1 MCLEERAPHLLEKE
15 VRGQFVKASPKKFK
29 AKTTISQKNA
39 SPFKYRISLN
49 RELKSSILCLR
60 NRWLKGISDKSFLS
74 QKKFDNLKYE
84 HCVVVIDKSVIF
96 VLIPAELN
104 NLILLWQES
113 SSIWRFETPP
123 CLLLGKT
130 ARSKTTLAMQIY
142 VKLYNWTFRQRN
154 LKSRSACNLLF
165 MSASILAWQNTQL
178 EVKIA
183 EKNKCKTIIF
193 SRKLPGVS
201 ECCKVKLAPNRQ
213 SIKLQRHAKCYSWH
227 FKVAAKTGPK
237 LEDKRGR

>member
-74 QKKFDNLKYE
+74 QKKFDNLKYV

-113 SSIWRFETPP
+113 SSIWRFVTPP

-154 LKSRSACNLLF
+154 FKIPVSVQSVIHVCVNSR
-165 MSASILAWQNTQL
+165 LA
-178 EVKIA
+178 K
-183 EKNKCKTIIF
+183 
-193 SRKLPGVS
+193 
-201 ECCKVKLAPNRQ
+201 
-213 SIKLQRHAKCYSWH
+213 YS
-227 FKVAAKTGPK
+227 VGS
-237 LEDKRGR
+237 